1 MRALS
6 VQRQIGATH
15 HFPRILIWSSPHR
28 PITMCMRILL
38 VEDEASQQEALAL
51 ALAAYRYT
59 VIPARDVPEALALLD
74 ETYDAVILDV
84 RLPDPTGLNR
94 DGLTLLGEFRARHPS
109 VPVAVFTGIPLTQ
122 AEELFAA
129 SQNVTLLYKP
139 QSLDRILEFLALH
152 SAQPRATPVRV
163 I

>member
-1 MRALS
+1 MS
-6 VQRQIGATH
+6 
-15 HFPRILIWSSPHR
+15 
-28 PITMCMRILL
+28 MRILL
-38 VEDEASQQEALAL
+38 VEDEPSQQEALGIAL
-51 ALAAYRYT
+51 TAFGYT
-59 VIPARDVPEALALLD
+59 VIAARDVPEAIGLLD
-74 ETYDAVILDV
+74 DPYDAVILDV

-94 DGLTLLGEFRARHPS
+94 DGLTLLGEFRARQPI

-139 QSLDRILEFLALH
+139 QSLDRILAFLALH
-152 SAQPRATPVRV
+152 AAQQKTTAPARV